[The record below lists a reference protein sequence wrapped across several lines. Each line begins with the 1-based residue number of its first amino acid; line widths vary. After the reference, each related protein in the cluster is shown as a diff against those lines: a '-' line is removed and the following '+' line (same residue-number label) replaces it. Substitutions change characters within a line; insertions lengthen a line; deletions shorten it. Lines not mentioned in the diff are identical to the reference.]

1 MYWSKS
7 FYADQKKMVKIIG
20 QNNVGFKN
28 IFSRVNPGGGGLMP
42 PPPRK

>member
-7 FYADQKKMVKIIG
+7 FYADKKNVVKIIG

-28 IFSRVNPGGGGLMP
+28 IFGRVNPGGGVDAP
-42 PPPRK
+42 PGKE